1 MSDRA
6 PDVLGEVVAYRAW
19 RVIGTVQLPM
29 LSSASVSNF
38 IWHPQRW
45 TIAECMHGKSRWGDP
60 SRCPSS
66 AAVGDAAGP
75 GVPGETCSCGLYAA
89 RDREHLVQLGYGNY
103 CDDAHP
109 VFIGVVGLAGK
120 VVPGT
125 QGWRA
130 EKGRI
135 RKLFVPFHLIEY
147 VAPLERLYGVTV
159 ELTNTFDSDPERLAK
174 LLAQI
179 EGR

>member
-1 MSDRA
+1 MTVDRA

-19 RVIGTVQLPM
+19 RVVGSVQLPM
-29 LSSASVSNF
+29 LSSATMRGF

-45 TIAECMHGKSRWGDP
+45 TVATCGGEEVCR
-60 SRCPSS
+60 SS
-66 AAVGDAAGP
+66 KDDAAGP
-75 GVPGETCSCGLYAA
+75 GVPGEMCSCGMYAA
-89 RDREHLVQLGYGNY
+89 RDREHLIEMGYNHY
-103 CDDAHP
+103 HDDAHP
-109 VFIGVVGLAGK
+109 VFIGEVGLAGK
-120 VVPGT
+120 VIPGT

-135 RKLFVPFHLIEY
+135 RKLFVPMHLVEY

-159 ELTNTFDSDPERLAK
+159 ELTNTFESDPERLAK
-174 LLAQI
+174 LLSQI

>member
-19 RVIGTVQLPM
+19 KVIGTVQLPM
-29 LSSASVSNF
+29 LASVVHSGAV
-38 IWHPQRW
+38 WHPQRW
-45 TIAECMHGKSRWGDP
+45 TIANCQGRDECPHSRND
-60 SRCPSS
+60 
-66 AAVGDAAGP
+66 AVGP
-75 GVPGETCSCGLYAA
+75 GVPGERCTCGMYAA
-89 RDREHLVQLGYGNY
+89 RDREHLIQMGYNHY
-103 CDDAHP
+103 HDDASP
-109 VFIGVVGLAGK
+109 VFIGEVGLAGK
-120 VVPGT
+120 VIPGT

-135 RKLFVPFHLIEY
+135 RKLWVPFHLIEY

-159 ELTNTFDSDPERLAK
+159 ELTNTFDADPERLVK

>member
-19 RVIGTVQLPM
+19 KVIGKVQLPM
-29 LSSASVSNF
+29 LASVTHARTL
-38 IWHPQRW
+38 WHPQRW
-45 TIAECMHGKSRWGDP
+45 TFATCGGEAKCRSSEGDT
-60 SRCPSS
+60 
-66 AAVGDAAGP
+66 AGP
-75 GVPGETCSCGLYAA
+75 GVPGEQCTCGMYAA
-89 RDREHLVQLGYGNY
+89 RDREHLVSMGYNQY
-103 CDDAHP
+103 QDDAHP
-109 VFIGVVGLAGK
+109 TFIGEVGLAGK
-120 VVPGT
+120 VIPGSH
-125 QGWRA
+125 GWRA